1 MPTRQ
6 PTKLLELR
14 GSFRKHPKR
23 RRPTEPQDARP
34 LGDPPARLPKRALPF
49 WAEIVDM
56 VPADVLKRA
65 DPWCVELAS
74 CLMAKAIKTNKGV
87 TAAELNT
94 LRSLLAAMGMTPV
107 DRSKMSIQA
116 ERPKNVFTLLA
127 D

>member
-1 MPTRQ
+1 
-6 PTKLLELR
+6 
-14 GSFRKHPKR
+14 
-23 RRPTEPQDARP
+23 
-34 LGDPPARLPKRALPF
+34 
-49 WAEIVDM
+49 M